1 LGCVAALGAGLGGAG
16 CTPGEPKLALPP
28 PSPLGPIELDQLCPL
43 AGLEWVVRT
52 KPREIAAVPW
62 LIPAIARFI
71 PESNQAALQARL
83 GFDPRQVAEAL
94 FVSYGAL
101 LGGCQAQLVRHNV
114 DPAGVEQRFLARL
127 TRDVER
133 RVDHPE
139 VIRLHG
145 TVGKR
150 KHGLTLVGREVAVFD
165 QMEGSGQGVARVAAL
180 FATDALKEAKP
191 LRDDVQLRAVVERFG
206 AAPVV
211 AVAPGPFVD
220 EWQRAARGLLAAAD
234 FVAASASPAAAT
246 ESLRLSLAILGDF
259 GNDGSKAADLL
270 RESWQDLASES
281 MGRLLGFGDT
291 SEPVAAGTRNVITLN
306 VMVDPNR
313 LAAGLAALLEQDLE
327 AIMRL

>member
-1 LGCVAALGAGLGGAG
+1 V
-16 CTPGEPKLALPP
+16 PP
-28 PSPLGPIELDQLCPL
+28 PPPLGRLELDQLCPL

-62 LIPAIARFI
+62 LIPAIARI
-71 PESNQAALQARL
+71 VPEANQAALQARL

-114 DPAGVEQRFLARL
+114 DPATVEQRFLARL
-127 TRDVER
+127 TREVER

-139 VIRLHG
+139 VIRLRG
-145 TVGKR
+145 AVGKR
-150 KHGLTLVGREVAVFD
+150 THGLTLVGREVAVFD
-165 QMEGSGQGVARVAAL
+165 QMDASGQGVARVAAL
-180 FATDALKEAKP
+180 FATEALREAKP
-191 LRDDVQLRAVVERFG
+191 LREDAQLRAVVERFG
-206 AAPVV
+206 AAPVI

-246 ESLRLSLAILGDF
+246 ESLRLSLAIVGDF
-259 GNDGSKAADLL
+259 GDEGSKAADLL
-270 RESWQDLASES
+270 RQSWEDLAAES
-281 MGRLLGFGDT
+281 MGKLLGLADT
-291 SEPVAAGTRNVITLN
+291 SEPVAAGTRSVITLN

-313 LAAGLAALLEQDLE
+313 LAAGLAAILEQDIP